1 MVHHCRRCLV
11 SSLVGVLFA
20 AAAFSIPCPPNAT
33 LRKVPKCSFEPREL
47 CVLIG
52 LPVLL
57 EVVGVWSS
65 GSMPVQASANKHHD
79 RVPSTCTH
87 PSDIQCKEKAVPKQ
101 KSSAKSS
108 GPQKPELLIHVCGP
122 TRAFWHWCFSCPVPF
137 LELAKVLNGMFLF
150 WWPETAAIYL
160 FSPILFSG
168 EKTSNSAAAD
178 RGFQPFPAKRLADS
192 RSTRVTL
199 GPLEFANF
207 WNRMK
212 AGYLV

>member
-1 MVHHCRRCLV
+1 
-11 SSLVGVLFA
+11 
-20 AAAFSIPCPPNAT
+20 
-33 LRKVPKCSFEPREL
+33 
-47 CVLIG
+47 
-52 LPVLL
+52 
-57 EVVGVWSS
+57 
-65 GSMPVQASANKHHD
+65 MPVQASANKHHD

-150 WWPETAAIYL
+150 WWPETAAVYL

-207 WNRMK
+207 LEQDEGWIPGLTKRICS
-212 AGYLV
+212 LVRVFCLFFGLNPPHDAWPFSIQHPN